1 VEAKLCGD
9 HVIER
14 MLDFGVKGLGGEI
27 FGGGE
32 ETVGLSH
39 TAPSFFVGLDALRTE
54 IIGDHVGDSCFS
66 PFRDVLA
73 PAATDIEHMEKR
85 IVSALEV
92 KDILN
97 FFAHFLG
104 LALDE
109 DGFDP
114 VVE

>member
-1 VEAKLCGD
+1 
-9 HVIER
+9 